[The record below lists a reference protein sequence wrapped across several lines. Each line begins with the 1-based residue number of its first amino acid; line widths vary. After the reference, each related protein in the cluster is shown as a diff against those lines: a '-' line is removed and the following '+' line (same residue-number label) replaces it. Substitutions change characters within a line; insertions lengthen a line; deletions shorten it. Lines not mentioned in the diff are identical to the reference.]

1 MGKLLMTNFKNLLY
15 REFIISFKNTKSLY
29 SYCTFFFTSIL
40 LFVFGI
46 GSDISILSTIYK
58 PILWMITIFSL
69 ILISES
75 FVFEDFL
82 DGSLSEL
89 QFLGYSEEVIFLSKF
104 LVMFTSLVVPNIIL
118 IPISSIL
125 FEVNFFDVVEIIT
138 LFIISLPTISLIS
151 ILSALF
157 SLQVKRN
164 KFIQFI
170 LIMPFFIP
178 IIIIATSENFLVTNL
193 GYEFKI
199 FVLIGLFLITL
210 PLSILIGKLIIKE
223 LNY

>member
-1 MGKLLMTNFKNLLY
+1 MRDLKNLIF
-15 REFIISFKNTKSLY
+15 REFIITFKNTKSLY
-29 SYCTFFFTSIL
+29 SYCTFFFTSML
-40 LFVFGI
+40 LFVFAI
-46 GSDISILSTIYK
+46 GPDISILSPVYK

-89 QFLGYSEEVIFLSKF
+89 QFLGYSEEIIFLSKC
-104 LVMFTSLVVPNIIL
+104 LVMFISLIIPNIIL
-118 IPISSIL
+118 IPVSSI
-125 FEVNFFDVVEIIT
+125 FFKINFLDLIDIAT
-138 LFIISLPTISLIS
+138 LFIISLPTLTLIS

-157 SLQVKRN
+157 SLQIKRN

-178 IIIIATSENFLVTNL
+178 IIIIATSENFFVTNL
-193 GYEFKI
+193 GSEFKI

-210 PLSILIGKLIIKE
+210 PLSILTGKLIIKE

>member
-1 MGKLLMTNFKNLLY
+1 MKNFKNLLY
-15 REFIISFKNTKSLY
+15 REFIISFQNTKSLY

-40 LFVFGI
+40 LFVFAI
-46 GSDISILSTIYK
+46 GPDILILSTIYK
-58 PILWMITIFSL
+58 PILWMITIFSI

-89 QFLGYSEEVIFLSKF
+89 QFLGYSEEVIFLSKS
-104 LVMFTSLVVPNIIL
+104 LVMFISLVIPNIIL

-125 FEVNFFDVVEIIT
+125 FNVSFLEVIEIIV
-138 LFIISLPTISLIS
+138 LFVISLPTITLIS

-170 LIMPFFIP
+170 LIMPFLIP
-178 IIIIATSENFLVTNL
+178 IIIIATSENFFVTNL
-193 GYEFKI
+193 GNELKI

-210 PLSILIGKLIIKE
+210 PLCILIGKLIIKE

>member
-1 MGKLLMTNFKNLLY
+1 MKNFKNLLY
-15 REFIISFKNTKSLY
+15 REFIISFQNTKSLY
-29 SYCTFFFTSIL
+29 SYVTFFFTSIL
-40 LFVFGI
+40 LFVFAI
-46 GSDISILSTIYK
+46 GPDILILSTIYK

-89 QFLGYSEEVIFLSKF
+89 QFLGYSEEVIFLSKS
-104 LVMFTSLVVPNIIL
+104 LVMFVSLVIPNIIL

-125 FEVNFFDVVEIIT
+125 FNVSFLEVIEIIV
-138 LFIISLPTISLIS
+138 LLIISLPTITLIS

-170 LIMPFFIP
+170 LIMPFLIP
-178 IIIIATSENFLVTNL
+178 IIIIATSENFFVTNL
-193 GYEFKI
+193 GNELKI

>member
-1 MGKLLMTNFKNLLY
+1 MTNFKNLLY

-104 LVMFTSLVVPNIIL
+104 LVMFTSLVIPNIIL

-125 FEVNFFDVVEIIT
+125 FEVNFLDVVEIIT

-178 IIIIATSENFLVTNL
+178 IIIIATSENFFVTNL

>member
-1 MGKLLMTNFKNLLY
+1 MRDFKNLIF
-15 REFIISFKNTKSLY
+15 REFIITFKNTKSLY
-29 SYCTFFFTSIL
+29 SYCTFFFTSML
-40 LFVFGI
+40 LFVFAI
-46 GSDISILSTIYK
+46 GPDISILSPIYK

-89 QFLGYSEEVIFLSKF
+89 QFLGYSEEVIFLSKS
-104 LVMFTSLVVPNIIL
+104 LVMFTSLVIPNIIL

-125 FEVNFFDVVEIIT
+125 FNVSFLEAIEIIV
-138 LFIISLPTISLIS
+138 LFIISLPTITLIS

-170 LIMPFFIP
+170 LIMPFLIP
-178 IIIIATSENFLVTNL
+178 IIIIATSENFFVTNL
-193 GYEFKI
+193 GNELKI

>member
-1 MGKLLMTNFKNLLY
+1 MTNFKNLLY

-104 LVMFTSLVVPNIIL
+104 LVMFTSLVIPNIIL

-125 FEVNFFDVVEIIT
+125 FEVNFLDVLEIIT

>member
-1 MGKLLMTNFKNLLY
+1 MTDFKNLIV
-15 REFIISFKNTKSLY
+15 REFIITFKNTKNLY
-29 SYCTFFFTSIL
+29 SYCTFFFTSML
-40 LFVFGI
+40 LFVFAI
-46 GSDISILSTIYK
+46 GPDISILSPIYK

-89 QFLGYSEEVIFLSKF
+89 QFLGYSEEVIFLSKS
-104 LVMFTSLVVPNIIL
+104 LVMFISLVIPNIIL

-125 FEVNFFDVVEIIT
+125 FNVSFLEIIEIIV
-138 LFIISLPTISLIS
+138 LFIISLPTITLIS

-170 LIMPFFIP
+170 LIMPFLIP
-178 IIIIATSENFLVTNL
+178 IIIIATSENFFVTNL
-193 GYEFKI
+193 GNELKI

>member
-1 MGKLLMTNFKNLLY
+1 MKNFKNLLY
-15 REFIISFKNTKSLY
+15 REFIISFQNTKSLY

-40 LFVFGI
+40 LFVFAI
-46 GSDISILSTIYK
+46 GPDILILSTIYK

-89 QFLGYSEEVIFLSKF
+89 QFLGYSEEVIFLSKS
-104 LVMFTSLVVPNIIL
+104 LVMFISLVIPNIIL

-125 FEVNFFDVVEIIT
+125 FNINFLEVIEIII
-138 LFIISLPTISLIS
+138 LFIISLPTITLIS

-170 LIMPFFIP
+170 LIMPFLIP
-178 IIIIATSENFLVTNL
+178 IIIIATSENFFVTNL
-193 GYEFKI
+193 GNELKI

-210 PLSILIGKLIIKE
+210 PLCILIGKLIIKE

>member
-1 MGKLLMTNFKNLLY
+1 MTNFKNLLY

-104 LVMFTSLVVPNIIL
+104 LVMFTSLVIPNIIL

-125 FEVNFFDVVEIIT
+125 FEVNFLDVVEIIT

-157 SLQVKRN
+157 TLQVKRN

-178 IIIIATSENFLVTNL
+178 IIIIATSENFFITNL

-210 PLSILIGKLIIKE
+210 PLSILVGKLIIKE

>member
-1 MGKLLMTNFKNLLY
+1 MTNFKNLLY

-178 IIIIATSENFLVTNL
+178 IIIIATSENFFVTNL

>member
-1 MGKLLMTNFKNLLY
+1 MKNFKNLIF
-15 REFIISFKNTKSLY
+15 REFIITFKNTKSLY

-40 LFVFGI
+40 LFVFAI
-46 GSDISILSTIYK
+46 GPDISILSQIYK

-69 ILISES
+69 ILISET

-89 QFLGYSEEVIFLSKF
+89 QFLGYSEEIIFLSKCS
-104 LVMFTSLVVPNIIL
+104 VMFVSLIIPNVIL
-118 IPISSIL
+118 IPVSSIL
-125 FEVNFFDVVEIIT
+125 FKVDLASVIEITT
-138 LFIISLPTISLIS
+138 LFIISLPTITLIS

-170 LIMPFFIP
+170 LIMPFLIP
-178 IIIIATSENFLVTNL
+178 IIIIATSENFFVTNL
-193 GYEFKI
+193 GNELKI

>member
-1 MGKLLMTNFKNLLY
+1 MKNFKNLIY
-15 REFIISFKNTKSLY
+15 REFTISFKNTKSLY
-29 SYCTFFFTSIL
+29 SYFTFFFTSTL
-40 LFVFGI
+40 LFVFAI
-46 GSDISILSTIYK
+46 GPDISILSPIYK

-89 QFLGYSEEVIFLSKF
+89 QFLGYSEEIIFISKC
-104 LVMFTSLVVPNIIL
+104 LVMFISLIIPNIIL

-125 FEVNFFDVVEIIT
+125 FKINFFDVIDILA
-138 LFIISLPTISLIS
+138 LFIISLPTLTLIS

-157 SLQVKRN
+157 SLQIKRN

-178 IIIIATSENFLVTNL
+178 IIIISTSENFFVTNL
-193 GYEFKI
+193 GNEFKI

>member
-1 MGKLLMTNFKNLLY
+1 MKNFKTLLY

-40 LFVFGI
+40 LFVFATGP
-46 GSDISILSTIYK
+46 DISILSPIYK
-58 PILWMITIFSL
+58 PILWMITIFAL

-75 FVFEDFL
+75 FVFEDFF

-89 QFLGYSEEVIFLSKF
+89 QFLGYSEEIIFLSKSA
-104 LVMFTSLVVPNIIL
+104 VMFISLIVPNIIL
-118 IPISSIL
+118 IPVSSIL
-125 FEVNFFDVVEIIT
+125 FKVNFLDVIEIIT
-138 LFIISLPTISLIS
+138 LFSISLPTITLIS

-178 IIIIATSENFLVTNL
+178 IIIIATSENFFVTNL
-193 GYEFKI
+193 GNEFKI

>member
-1 MGKLLMTNFKNLLY
+1 MKNFKNLLY

-40 LFVFGI
+40 LFVFAI
-46 GSDISILSTIYK
+46 GPDISVLSPIYK

-89 QFLGYSEEVIFLSKF
+89 QFLGYSEEEIFLSKS
-104 LVMFTSLVVPNIIL
+104 LVMFISLLIPNIIL
-118 IPISSIL
+118 IPVSSIL
-125 FEVNFFDVVEIIT
+125 FNVSFLEVIEIIV
-138 LFIISLPTISLIS
+138 LFIISLPTITLIS

-170 LIMPFFIP
+170 LIMPFLIP
-178 IIIIATSENFLVTNL
+178 IIIIATSENFFVTNL
-193 GYEFKI
+193 GNELKI

-210 PLSILIGKLIIKE
+210 PLCILIGKLIIKE

>member
-1 MGKLLMTNFKNLLY
+1 MKNFKTLLY

-40 LFVFGI
+40 LFVFATGP
-46 GSDISILSTIYK
+46 DISILSPIYK
-58 PILWMITIFSL
+58 PILWMITIFAL

-75 FVFEDFL
+75 FVFEDFF

-89 QFLGYSEEVIFLSKF
+89 QFLGYSEEIIFLSKSA
-104 LVMFTSLVVPNIIL
+104 VMFISLIIPNIIL
-118 IPISSIL
+118 IPVSSIL
-125 FEVNFFDVVEIIT
+125 FKVNFLDVIEIIT
-138 LFIISLPTISLIS
+138 LFSISLPTITLIS

-178 IIIIATSENFLVTNL
+178 IIIIATSENFFVTNL
-193 GYEFKI
+193 GNEFKI

>member
-1 MGKLLMTNFKNLLY
+1 MKNFKNLLY
-15 REFIISFKNTKSLY
+15 REFIISFQNTKSLY

-40 LFVFGI
+40 LFVFAI
-46 GSDISILSTIYK
+46 GPDILILSTIYK
-58 PILWMITIFSL
+58 PILWMITIFSI

-89 QFLGYSEEVIFLSKF
+89 QFLGYSEEVIFLSKS
-104 LVMFTSLVVPNIIL
+104 LVMFISLLIPNIIL
-118 IPISSIL
+118 IPVSSIL
-125 FEVNFFDVVEIIT
+125 FNVSFLEIIEIIV
-138 LFIISLPTISLIS
+138 LFIISLPTITLIS

-170 LIMPFFIP
+170 LIMPFLIP
-178 IIIIATSENFLVTNL
+178 IIIIATSENFFVTNL
-193 GYEFKI
+193 GNELKI

-210 PLSILIGKLIIKE
+210 PLCILIGKLIIKE

>member
-1 MGKLLMTNFKNLLY
+1 MKNFKNLLH
-15 REFIISFKNTKSLY
+15 REFIISFQNTKSLY

-40 LFVFGI
+40 LFVFAI
-46 GSDISILSTIYK
+46 GPDILILSTIYK
-58 PILWMITIFSL
+58 PILWMITIFSI

-89 QFLGYSEEVIFLSKF
+89 QFLGYSEEVIFLSKS
-104 LVMFTSLVVPNIIL
+104 LVMFISLVIPNIIL

-125 FEVNFFDVVEIIT
+125 FNVSFLEVIEIIV
-138 LFIISLPTISLIS
+138 LLIISLPTITLIS

-170 LIMPFFIP
+170 LIMPFLIP
-178 IIIIATSENFLVTNL
+178 IIIIATSENFFVTNL
-193 GYEFKI
+193 GNELKI

-210 PLSILIGKLIIKE
+210 PLCILIGKLIIKE

>member
-1 MGKLLMTNFKNLLY
+1 MKNFRNLIY
-15 REFIISFKNTKSLY
+15 REFFISFKNTKSLY
-29 SYCTFFFTSIL
+29 SYLTFFFTSTL
-40 LFVFGI
+40 LFVFAI
-46 GSDISILSTIYK
+46 GPDITILSTIYK

-89 QFLGYSEEVIFLSKF
+89 QFLGYSEEIIFLSKC
-104 LVMFTSLVVPNIIL
+104 LVMFISLIIPNIIL
-118 IPISSIL
+118 IPISSI
-125 FEVNFFDVVEIIT
+125 FFKINLLDLIDIAT
-138 LFIISLPTISLIS
+138 LFIISLPTLTLIS

-157 SLQVKRN
+157 SLQIKRN

-193 GYEFKI
+193 GSEFKI

-210 PLSILIGKLIIKE
+210 PLSIFIGKLIIKE

>member
-1 MGKLLMTNFKNLLY
+1 MKNFKNLLY
-15 REFIISFKNTKSLY
+15 REFIISFQNTKSLY
-29 SYCTFFFTSIL
+29 SYVTFFFTSIL
-40 LFVFGI
+40 LFVFAI
-46 GSDISILSTIYK
+46 GPDILILSTIYK

-89 QFLGYSEEVIFLSKF
+89 QFLGYSEEVIFLSKS
-104 LVMFTSLVVPNIIL
+104 LVMFVSLVIPNIIL

-125 FEVNFFDVVEIIT
+125 FNVSFLEVIEIIV
-138 LFIISLPTISLIS
+138 LFIISLPTITLIS

-170 LIMPFFIP
+170 LIMPFLIP
-178 IIIIATSENFLVTNL
+178 IIIIATSENFFVTNL
-193 GYEFKI
+193 GNEFKI

-210 PLSILIGKLIIKE
+210 PLSIVIGKLIIKE

>member
-1 MGKLLMTNFKNLLY
+1 MKNFKNLLY
-15 REFIISFKNTKSLY
+15 REFIISFQNTKSLY

-40 LFVFGI
+40 LFVFAI
-46 GSDISILSTIYK
+46 GPDILILSTIYK

-89 QFLGYSEEVIFLSKF
+89 QFLGYSEEVIFLSKS
-104 LVMFTSLVVPNIIL
+104 LVMFISLEIPNIIL

-125 FEVNFFDVVEIIT
+125 FNVSFLEIIEIIV
-138 LFIISLPTISLIS
+138 LFIISLPTITLIS

-170 LIMPFFIP
+170 GI
-178 IIIIATSENFLVTNL
+178 
-193 GYEFKI
+193 
-199 FVLIGLFLITL
+199 
-210 PLSILIGKLIIKE
+210 
-223 LNY
+223 

>member
-1 MGKLLMTNFKNLLY
+1 MKNFKNLLY
-15 REFIISFKNTKSLY
+15 REFIISFQNTKSLY

-40 LFVFGI
+40 LFVFAI
-46 GSDISILSTIYK
+46 GPDILILSTIYK
-58 PILWMITIFSL
+58 PILWMITIFSI

-89 QFLGYSEEVIFLSKF
+89 QFLGYSEEVIFLSKS
-104 LVMFTSLVVPNIIL
+104 LVMFISLLIPNIIL
-118 IPISSIL
+118 IPVSSIL
-125 FEVNFFDVVEIIT
+125 FNVSFLEVIEIIV
-138 LFIISLPTISLIS
+138 LFIISLPTITLIS

-170 LIMPFFIP
+170 LIMPFLIP
-178 IIIIATSENFLVTNL
+178 IIIIATSENFFVTNL
-193 GYEFKI
+193 GNELKI

>member
-1 MGKLLMTNFKNLLY
+1 MKNFKNLLF
-15 REFIISFKNTKSLY
+15 REFVISFKNTKSLY

-40 LFVFGI
+40 LFVFAVGP
-46 GSDISILSTIYK
+46 DISILSPLHK

-82 DGSLSEL
+82 DGSLTEL
-89 QFLGYSEEVIFLSKF
+89 QFLGYSEEVIFLSKS
-104 LVMFTSLVVPNIIL
+104 LVMYVSLIVPNIIL

-125 FEVNFFDVVEIIT
+125 FRINFLDVIDIVT
-138 LFIISLPTISLIS
+138 LFIISLPTLTLIS
-151 ILSALF
+151 MLSALF

-178 IIIIATSENFLVTNL
+178 IIIIATSENFFVTNL
-193 GYEFKI
+193 GNEFKI

>member
-1 MGKLLMTNFKNLLY
+1 MTNFKNLLY

-104 LVMFTSLVVPNIIL
+104 LVMFTSLVIPNIIL

-170 LIMPFFIP
+170 VIMPFFIP
-178 IIIIATSENFLVTNL
+178 IIIIATSENFFITNL

>member
-1 MGKLLMTNFKNLLY
+1 MKSFKNLLY
-15 REFIISFKNTKSLY
+15 REFLISFQNTKSLY

-40 LFVFGI
+40 LFVFAI
-46 GSDISILSTIYK
+46 GPDILILSTIYK

-89 QFLGYSEEVIFLSKF
+89 QFLGYSEEVIFLSKS
-104 LVMFTSLVVPNIIL
+104 LVMFISLVIPNIIL

-125 FEVNFFDVVEIIT
+125 FNISFLEVIEIIV
-138 LFIISLPTISLIS
+138 LFIISLPTITLIS

-170 LIMPFFIP
+170 LIMPFLIP
-178 IIIIATSENFLVTNL
+178 IIIIATSENFFVTNL
-193 GYEFKI
+193 GNELKI

>member
-1 MGKLLMTNFKNLLY
+1 MRDFKNLIF
-15 REFIISFKNTKSLY
+15 REFIITFKNTKSLY
-29 SYCTFFFTSIL
+29 SYCTFFFTSML
-40 LFVFGI
+40 LFVFAI
-46 GSDISILSTIYK
+46 GPDISILSPVYK

-89 QFLGYSEEVIFLSKF
+89 QFLGYSEENIFLSKC
-104 LVMFTSLVVPNIIL
+104 LVMFMSLIIPNIFL

-125 FEVNFFDVVEIIT
+125 FEINFLDVIELTT
-138 LFIISLPTISLIS
+138 LFIVSLPTITLIS
-151 ILSALF
+151 ILSAFF

-178 IIIIATSENFLVTNL
+178 IIIFATSENFFVANL
-193 GYEFKI
+193 GNEFKI
-199 FVLIGLFLITL
+199 LVLIGLFLITL
-210 PLSILIGKLIIKE
+210 PLSILVGKLIIKE